1 MDYDEDQR
9 EKLMDT
15 EFSSYMF
22 LGVGVAISVIGFFLK
37 REGRKVE
44 EMKNRLGELELEIAK
59 NETRDN
65 ERWIQ
70 TEKLMEDRRDD
81 VRKLYDLVQKK
92 R

>member
-1 MDYDEDQR
+1 
-9 EKLMDT
+9 MDT

>member
-1 MDYDEDQR
+1 
-9 EKLMDT
+9 MDT
-15 EFSSYMF
+15 EISSYMF

-44 EMKNRLGELELEIAK
+44 EMKRRIGELELQIVK
-59 NETRDN
+59 NETRDH

-81 VRKLYDLVQKK
+81 VRKLYDLVQKTK

>member
-1 MDYDEDQR
+1 
-9 EKLMDT
+9 MDT
-15 EFSSYMF
+15 EISSYMF

-44 EMKNRLGELELEIAK
+44 EMKRRIGELELQIVK

-70 TEKLMEDRRDD
+70 TEKLMEDRRED